1 MERESSLEGAEAKG
15 ETKGEARG
23 IEKGIIKTARNM
35 LKLNLD
41 ITTIQQATGLS
52 QEKIKQHQTAG
63 KLGLMRF

>member
-15 ETKGEARG
+15 E
-23 IEKGIIKTARNM
+23 EKGIIKTARNM

-52 QEKIKQHQTAG
+52 LEKIKQLT
-63 KLGLMRF
+63 L